1 LFAIYTPHTV
11 YTPGIYMYIKSVHLT
26 VKRILTVNTALNAI
40 RYKSVQTIRPLVVSH
55 NKPLSDKTPQNLL
68 LIGLKSRTM
77 ATNDPKTAK
86 TLYEFTA
93 KDIDGNEV
101 SLDKYKDHPVL
112 VVNVASNCGLT
123 KNNYKQ
129 LNEMYGKYEG
139 QGLRILA
146 FPSNQF
152 NGQEP
157 GCDIDIKE
165 FAKKNDVK
173 FDMMSKIDV
182 NGDSAHPLYKWLKNQ
197 KGGLLGFDAIK
208 WNFTK
213 FLIDKNGVPIKRF
226 GPTTEPKD
234 LEKDVKAQL

>member
-1 LFAIYTPHTV
+1 
-11 YTPGIYMYIKSVHLT
+11 
-26 VKRILTVNTALNAI
+26 
-40 RYKSVQTIRPLVVSH
+40 
-55 NKPLSDKTPQNLL
+55 
-68 LIGLKSRTM
+68 M
-77 ATNDPKTAK
+77 ASNNNWKEAK
-86 TLYEFTA
+86 TLYEFKA

-101 SLDKYKDHPVL
+101 SLDQYKGKPAL

-129 LNEMYGKYEG
+129 LNELYEKYEKD
-139 QGLRILA
+139 GLRIVA

-165 FAKKNDVK
+165 FAKKNNVK
-173 FDMMSKIDV
+173 FDMYSKIEV
-182 NGDSAHPLYKWLKNQ
+182 NGDNAHPLYKWLKDQ

-213 FLIDKNGVPIKRF
+213 FLIDKNGVPVKRYA
-226 GPTTEPKD
+226 PTVEPKD
-234 LEKDVKAQL
+234 IEKDLKAQL

>member
-1 LFAIYTPHTV
+1 
-11 YTPGIYMYIKSVHLT
+11 
-26 VKRILTVNTALNAI
+26 
-40 RYKSVQTIRPLVVSH
+40 
-55 NKPLSDKTPQNLL
+55 
-68 LIGLKSRTM
+68 M